1 MPSKLDIL
9 ARRERL
15 QALEAQGITSP
26 TKLAETLGCSLAT
39 VNRDIVALDLAWAES
54 EKAIEFRHQ
63 HKRRLVVRAQRRYDQ
78 LQAEWERSKG
88 DKERQR
94 AKKITGGGQG
104 SDGREEL
111 EEAKEGRLGDP
122 AYMREMRE
130 NETLIMDLL
139 GLEAPKQHEVKD
151 TTPPPADPDLA
162 KLNGQELLALDAI
175 RRRIQGTPEQDAGAI

>member
-1 MPSKLDIL
+1 MQSKLDIL

-54 EKAIEFRHQ
+54 EKAVEFRHQ

-88 DKERQR
+88 DKQRQR
-94 AKKITGGGQG
+94 AKEVKGGDG
-104 SDGREEL
+104 SESRSET
-111 EEAKEGRLGDP
+111 EAATEGRLGDP

-151 TTPPPADPDLA
+151 TTPPPPDPDLA
-162 KLNGQELLALDAI
+162 KLNGPELLALDAI
-175 RRRIQGTPEQDAGAI
+175 VRRTQGAADQDPGAI